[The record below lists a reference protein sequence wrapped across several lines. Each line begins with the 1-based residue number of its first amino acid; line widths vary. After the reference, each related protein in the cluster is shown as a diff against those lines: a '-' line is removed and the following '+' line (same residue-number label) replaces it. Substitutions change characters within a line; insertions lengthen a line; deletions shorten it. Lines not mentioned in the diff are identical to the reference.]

1 MNVESL
7 TSFFGSTWIVIPG
20 VGICMFLLAYIN
32 ADSIIAF
39 LKSQS
44 LGNREYVINKLD
56 VMFVEINQKRITGAM
71 LMGSF
76 GFGGLIFAVFWP
88 NILLGLAIGAVVTI
102 LGWRVPKILVDMYYS
117 RRSSRF
123 VDQMVDGL
131 TLMSN
136 GLKSGLSIPQA
147 MKLIVD
153 NMPNP
158 ISQEFEL
165 MLSQN
170 ALGVSLEEV
179 LNDLAKRIP
188 LSDVQMFVT
197 AVNILKDTGGN
208 IAETFDTIAKT
219 IRERIKVEKKIAA
232 VTAQGVM
239 QGTIITLTP
248 FALIVVFYFMDPAY
262 ISPLFTQTLGW
273 IMLVVMLAL
282 QIVGGLMI
290 RSIVRIKV

>member
-1 MNVESL
+1 MNLDAL

-20 VGICMFLLAYIN
+20 VGICSFFITYTN
-32 ADSIIAF
+32 ADRIFAF
-39 LKSQS
+39 LKAQS
-44 LGNREYVINKLD
+44 LGNREYVIKRLD
-56 VMFVEINQKRITGAM
+56 LMFVEIDHKRITGAM

-76 GFGGLIFAVFWP
+76 GLGALFFAMFWP
-88 NILLGLAIGAVVTI
+88 NILVGLAAGCVVTV
-102 LGWRVPKILVDMYYS
+102 LGWRIPKILVDAYYLKRAS
-117 RRSSRF
+117 KF

-158 ISQEFEL
+158 IAQEFEL

-170 ALGVSLEEV
+170 TLGVSLEEV

-188 LSDVQMFVT
+188 YSDVQMFVT

-273 IMLVVMLAL
+273 IILAVMLAL
-282 QIVGGLMI
+282 QIIGGLLI
-290 RSIVRIKV
+290 RSIVKIKV

>member
-1 MNVESL
+1 MN
-7 TSFFGSTWIVIPG
+7 FFGSLWLVIPG
-20 VGICMFLLAYIN
+20 VGMSAFLVTYVN
-32 ADSIIAF
+32 SEKIIAF

-44 LGNREYVINKLD
+44 LGNREYVIKKLD
-56 VMFVEINQKRITGAM
+56 VMFIDIDQKRITGAM
-71 LMGSF
+71 LMVSF
-76 GFGGLIFAVFWP
+76 GLGGLAFVAFW
-88 NILLGLAIGAVVTI
+88 
-102 LGWRVPKILVDMYYS
+102 PKILFGLSIGTALTIIGWRIPKIIVDAYYS

-158 ISQEFEL
+158 IAQEFEL
-165 MLSQN
+165 MLSQA

-197 AVNILKDTGGN
+197 AVNILKETGGN
-208 IAETFDTIAKT
+208 IAETFDTIVKT
-219 IRERIKVEKKIAA
+219 IRERIKIEKKIAA

-248 FALIVVFYFMDPAY
+248 FVLLVAFYFMDPAY
-262 ISPLFTQTLGW
+262 ITPLFTQTLGW
-273 IMLVVMLAL
+273 IILVVMLVL
-282 QIVGGLMI
+282 QIIGGLMI
-290 RSIVRIKV
+290 RKIVTIKV

>member
-1 MNVESL
+1 MSL
-7 TSFFGSTWIVIPG
+7 LGSLWFVIPG
-20 VGICMFLLAYIN
+20 IGFCSFLVTYLN
-32 ADSIIAF
+32 ADKLLEF
-39 LKSQS
+39 LKQQS
-44 LGNREYVINKLD
+44 LGNREYVIKRLD
-56 VMFVEINQKRITGAM
+56 VMFVDINQKRITGAM
-71 LMGSF
+71 LMISF
-76 GFGGLIFAVFWP
+76 GMGALVFAVFWP
-88 NILLGLAIGAVVTI
+88 HVLFGLGVGMAVTVI
-102 LGWRVPKILVDMYYS
+102 GWRIPKILVDIYYS
-117 RRSSRF
+117 RRASHF

-158 ISQEFEL
+158 IAQEFEL

-170 ALGVSLEEV
+170 TLGVSLEEV

-208 IAETFDTIAKT
+208 IAETFDTIVKT
-219 IRERIKVEKKIAA
+219 IRERIKIEKKIAA

-239 QGTIITLTP
+239 QGTIITMTP
-248 FALIVVFYFMDPAY
+248 FALLVIFYFMDPAY
-262 ISPLFTQTLGW
+262 IAPLFNQVLGW
-273 IMLVVMLAL
+273 ILLLTMLVL
-282 QIVGGLMI
+282 QIIGGLMI
-290 RSIVRIKV
+290 RKIVRIKV

>member
-1 MNVESL
+1 MSL
-7 TSFFGSTWIVIPG
+7 FGSSWLVIPG
-20 VGICMFLLAYIN
+20 VGLCTFLITYAN
-32 ADSIIAF
+32 ADRIIAW
-39 LKSQS
+39 LKEQS
-44 LGNREYVINKLD
+44 LGNREYVLKQLD
-56 VMFVEINQKRITGAM
+56 IMFVEIDRKRITTGM
-71 LMGSF
+71 LLISF
-76 GFGGLIFAVFWP
+76 GMGALAFIVFWP
-88 NILLGLAIGAVVTI
+88 QVVFGLGIGAVLTFV
-102 LGWRVPKILVDMYYS
+102 GWKIPKKMVDWYYA
-117 RRSSRF
+117 RRASLF

-170 ALGVSLEEV
+170 TLGVSLEEV
-179 LNDLAKRIP
+179 LNELAKRIP
-188 LSDVQMFVT
+188 YPDVQMFVT

-208 IAETFDTIAKT
+208 LAETFDTIVKT

-232 VTAQGVM
+232 VTAQGVT

-248 FALIVVFYFMDPAY
+248 FVLLLVFYFLDANY
-262 ISPLFTQTLGW
+262 IAPLFNRTLGW
-273 IMLVVMLAL
+273 IILLVMLTL
-282 QIVGGLMI
+282 QIIGGLLI
-290 RSIVRIKV
+290 RKIVRIKV